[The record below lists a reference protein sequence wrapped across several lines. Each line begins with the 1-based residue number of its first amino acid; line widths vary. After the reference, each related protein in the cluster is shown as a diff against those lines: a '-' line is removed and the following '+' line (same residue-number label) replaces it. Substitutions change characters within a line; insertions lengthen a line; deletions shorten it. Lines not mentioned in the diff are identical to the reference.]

1 MNKKTL
7 TDIERKEN
15 NILAKKKYYQKNKDK
30 FRDWNNKTGFTRL
43 INNCN
48 DKDELE
54 KLIIVIKNKLLIII

>member
-54 KLIIVIKNKLLIII
+54 KLIIIIKNKLLIII